1 MHELQSFTLYVMR
14 KEQSGGIVVLAFQ
27 RFFFSTDQVLT
38 L

>member
-1 MHELQSFTLYVMR
+1 MHKLQSYIMFVMR